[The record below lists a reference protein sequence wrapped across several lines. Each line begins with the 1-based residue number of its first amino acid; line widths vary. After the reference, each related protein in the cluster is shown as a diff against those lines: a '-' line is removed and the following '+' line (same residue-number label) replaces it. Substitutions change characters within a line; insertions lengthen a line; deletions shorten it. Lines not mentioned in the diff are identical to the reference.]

1 MSPLLEARG
10 VSKRFSNDSSLPW
23 VLDGADLQLAPN
35 ETVSLV
41 GASGTG
47 KSTLLHLLGG
57 LDRPT
62 SGDVLCDGT
71 SLLELSDPAL
81 SRLRGET
88 FGFVFQDFHLQL
100 QHSALENVLLPMAF
114 SVRAIRHPKE
124 RANQLLEQVGL
135 ADCIHQRVADMS
147 GGQQQRVTIARAL
160 ANSPRIL
167 LADEP
172 TAKLDPETG
181 AQILSLLKSLKESEN
196 LTLLIVTHD
205 PAVRTISDRVVTLR
219 NGKIVPLNGS
229 EPLA

>member
-10 VSKRFSNDSSLPW
+10 VRKRFSNDSSLPW
-23 VLDGADLQLAPN
+23 VLDGADLQIAQG

-41 GASGTG
+41 GTSGAG
-47 KSTLLHLLGG
+47 KSTLLHIFGG

-62 SGDVLCDGT
+62 SGEVLCDGT
-71 SLLELSDPAL
+71 SLHALADSDL

-100 QHSALENVLLPMAF
+100 QHSAIENVMLPMAF
-114 SVRAIRHPKE
+114 SARAIRHP
-124 RANQLLEQVGL
+124 RARAKQLLEQVGL
-135 ADCIHQRVADMS
+135 ADRMHQRVADLS

-172 TAKLDPETG
+172 TAKLDPATG
-181 AQILSLLKSLKESEN
+181 AQILALLKSFKESEN

-205 PAVRTISDRVVTLR
+205 PAVRTISDRVLALR
-219 NGKIVPLNGS
+219 EGKIVSQHAP
-229 EPLA
+229 EPHA